1 MCSAARKTQSA
12 SFQPNVFGEECGTYC
27 VYPLTS
33 IVESLLGAPLTQ
45 GRLRAHKAT
54 MRKFTTRP
62 ELIGTFGVVASTHW
76 LASQSAMAMLELG
89 GNAFDA
95 AVAGAFTLQVCEPH
109 LNGPLGDAPILLRA
123 ARDTEVRVLCGQG
136 PAPMAASVEIFSDL
150 GVDLVPESGLL
161 PAVVPGAFDA
171 WMTLLADYGT
181 MDIQTV
187 LAPAIHYAQGGIP
200 VVHQIHEAIGANA
213 AMFRAHWKTSQAV
226 YLPGGEVPEIGALL
240 KNPALAAML
249 RRLVGEAE
257 TVRGREAGIQAVRRM
272 WAQGFVA
279 EAIDGFCRSQEVVD
293 ETGRA
298 FGGLLTGADMARWS
312 AAYEAPVAID
322 YGGYDIHKCG
332 PWSQGPV
339 LLQTLR
345 LLEGAGIADMDPQ
358 GAEFVHV
365 VTEAMKLAYADRET
379 YYGDPN
385 AVSVPLERL
394 MSRDY
399 AEARRRLIGE
409 MASTEFRPGEMEGHP
424 WRVDYNA
431 AVARQPLAE
440 AQAERGGGEPTMR
453 RSGSRKGPPS
463 GDTCHINVID
473 GQGNFVSATPSGG
486 WLTSSP
492 VIPQLG
498 VPLGTRLQMAWL
510 DAKAPS
516 GLRPGFRPRTTLTPT
531 IVTRDDGTPYLN
543 LGTPGGESQDQWQL
557 IFLLRHLHHGMN
569 LAEAI
574 DAPSFHSEHWPN
586 SFAPRQAR
594 PAYIRLEGQFS
605 DDVVA
610 DLRRRGHDVD
620 HGEPWSEGRLS
631 ATARE
636 ADGRLRAAA
645 NPRGMQGYAVGR

>member
-1 MCSAARKTQSA
+1 M
-12 SFQPNVFGEECGTYC
+12 
-27 VYPLTS
+27 
-33 IVESLLGAPLTQ
+33 
-45 GRLRAHKAT
+45 RAHNSP
-54 MRKFTTRP
+54 MRNFTTRP
-62 ELIGTFGVVASTHW
+62 ELIGTFGVVSSTHW

-95 AVAGAFTLQVCEPH
+95 AVAGAFVLQVCEPH
-109 LNGPLGDAPILLRA
+109 LNGPLGDVPILLRA
-123 ARDTEVRVLCGQG
+123 ARDAEVRVLCGQG
-136 PAPMAASVEIFSDL
+136 PAPMAASLEKFAHL

-181 MDIQTV
+181 MDMPTV

-200 VVHQIHEAIGANA
+200 VVHQIHEAIRVNA
-213 AMFRAHWKTSQAV
+213 AMFRTHWRTSEAV
-226 YLPGGEVPEIGALL
+226 YLPGGEVPRTGALL

-249 RRLVGEAE
+249 RRLAGEAKAAGA
-257 TVRGREAGIQAVRRM
+257 RKAGIEAARRM

-279 EAIDGFCRSQEVVD
+279 EAVDGFCGSQSVVD

-312 AAYEAPVAID
+312 ASYEAPVAID

-339 LLQTLR
+339 LLQALR
-345 LLEGAGIADMDPQ
+345 LLEGAAIADMDPQ
-358 GAEFVHV
+358 GVEFVHV

-379 YYGDPN
+379 YYGDPE

-399 AEARRRLIGE
+399 AGQRRGLIGDT
-409 MASTEFRPGEMEGHP
+409 ASRDFRPGDMPGHP
-424 WRVDYNA
+424 WRVDYEA
-431 AVARQPLAE
+431 AVARQVLAQ
-440 AQAERGGGEPTMR
+440 AQAERGGGEPTMMR
-453 RSGSRKGPPS
+453 PGSPPGPPS

-473 GQGNFVSATPSGG
+473 GEGNFVSATPSGG

-492 VIPQLG
+492 VIPELG
-498 VPLGTRLQMAWL
+498 VALGTRLQMTWL

-516 GLRPGFRPRTTLTPT
+516 GLRPGLRPRTTLTPT

-574 DAPSFHSEHWPN
+574 DAPGFHSEHWPS

-594 PAYIRLEGQFS
+594 PAYLRLEGQFAA
-605 DDVVA
+605 DVVA
-610 DLRRRGHDVD
+610 GLRRRGHDVEL
-620 HGEPWSEGRLS
+620 GEPWSEGRLS
-631 ATARE
+631 ATARQ
-636 ADGRLRAAA
+636 ADGCLRAAA